1 MYPKTSKYSEMKLKI
16 CGMKYSENITEVATL
31 LPDYLG
37 FIFYEKSPRNF
48 KGAIPLLPENIKKVG
63 VFVNASLE
71 TIQEKI
77 HHYDL
82 DVIQFHGEET
92 PEFCK
97 EIQKAHPKLELWKV
111 FYIDI
116 NFSFEE
122 LFPYEKCVTHYLFDA
137 KGKKKGGN
145 GILFPWEI
153 LKNYTSK
160 KLFILSGGIGLDEID
175 ALDTL
180 LKIKLPIHAIDVNSK
195 FEISPGLK
203 EYNKL
208 EVLKNKIN
216 KLLLCK
222 KVIIK

>member
-1 MYPKTSKYSEMKLKI
+1 
-16 CGMKYSENITEVATL
+16 MKYSENITEVATL

-48 KGAIPLLPENIKKVG
+48 NGVIPLLPKSIKKVG

-77 HHYDL
+77 LYYNL

-92 PEFCK
+92 SKFCE
-97 EIQKAHPKLELWKV
+97 EIQKKYPKLELWKV
-111 FYIDI
+111 FSIGS

-137 KGKKKGGN
+137 KGEKKGGN
-145 GILFPWEI
+145 GILFPWKI

-160 KLFILSGGIGLDEID
+160 KPFILSGGIGLDEID

-180 LKIKLPIHAIDVNSK
+180 LNMKLPIHAIDINSK

-203 EYNKL
+203 EYKKL

-222 KVIIK
+222 KAIIK